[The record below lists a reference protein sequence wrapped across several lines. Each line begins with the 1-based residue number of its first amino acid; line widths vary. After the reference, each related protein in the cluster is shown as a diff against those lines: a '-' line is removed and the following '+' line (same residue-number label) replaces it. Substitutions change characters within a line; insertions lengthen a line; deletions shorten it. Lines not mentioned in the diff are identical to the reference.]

1 MMNQTK
7 TIFFAGIIAALL
19 LACQP
24 GNETGNIVSGLDLTN
39 MDTTISPSDDF
50 FRYVNGGWIDKVQMP
65 ADRGR
70 WGSFDELRKNTSEQV
85 LKVLEEASANG
96 KYDKDS
102 DQAKASVFYKI
113 AMDTAYLQQVGLKPL
128 ISEMEKIEAIGDMRS
143 LEKYL
148 AEAAPMQ
155 NGYFFSLGVMPDLN
169 NSDFYGFYAG
179 PGNLGLPERDYYMN
193 DDEHTLGI
201 QAAYKKHIA
210 RMFGFVGI
218 DSVKGASIAE
228 TVFQVEKQMAKEQLT
243 KEDRRDPVL
252 MNNPMP
258 VAALSEL
265 SPVVDW
271 NKFLKETGAAGVDT
285 VIVTE
290 LNYFERLKDLVTAQN
305 LPKLKEYL
313 KWTLLNES
321 AVYLTPEL
329 DRANFDFY
337 GKTLQ
342 GVPAMRARWERV
354 LDQANNS
361 IGEAIGKLYTDKYF
375 PPQAKASAEEMVS
388 NILAAFGERIKR
400 LDWMSDST
408 RQKALDKLSA
418 FKVKIGYPDQWKDYS
433 KLTIKGKEEGGSY
446 LENMINI
453 SAWNWEEDMSKIGA
467 PVDKTEWF
475 MAPQV
480 VNAYYSPMYNEI
492 VFPAAILQPPFYN
505 YQADAAVNYGG
516 IGAVIGHEIS
526 HGFDDQGSKYDAK
539 GNLKNWWTAEDR
551 VRFDERAKK
560 LAAQYDEYEPLEGV
574 RVNGTFTL
582 GENIG
587 DLGGVNVAF
596 DGLQRHIARHGN
608 PGPIDGFTQE
618 QRFFISWGVIWRT
631 RYRDEALRNQI
642 ATDPHSPGMI
652 RAFGPLVNV
661 DAFYEAFDITK
672 DSELYRPAEQRVRI
686 W

>member
-1 MMNQTK
+1 M
-7 TIFFAGIIAALL
+7 IFFAGAIASMFF
-19 LACQP
+19 ACRQAAETERIVP
-24 GNETGNIVSGLDLTN
+24 GIDLSN
-39 MDTTISPSDDF
+39 MDTTVSPSDDF
-50 FRYVNGGWIDKVQMP
+50 FRFVNGGWLDKVEMP

-70 WGSFDELRKNTSEQV
+70 WGSFDELRKATSEQV
-85 LKVLEEASANG
+85 HAVLEEASRDG
-96 KYDKDS
+96 KYGKDT
-102 DQAKASVFYKI
+102 DQAKAAIFYKT
-113 AMDTAYLQQVGLKPL
+113 AMDTAYLQQVGLRPL
-128 ISEMEKIEAIGDMRS
+128 LPEIEKIDAIGDMRQ

-155 NGYFFSLGVMPDLN
+155 NQYFFSFVVAPDLN
-169 NSDFYGFYAG
+169 NSDFYGFYAS
-179 PGNLGLPERDYYMN
+179 PGNLGLPERDYYLK
-193 DDEHTLGI
+193 DDDHTLSI
-201 QAAYKKHIA
+201 QAAYKNHIS
-210 RMFGFVGI
+210 RMLGFVGI
-218 DSVKGASIAE
+218 DSGKAASIAE
-228 TVFQVEKQMAKEQLT
+228 TVFQVEKQMAREQLS

-252 MNNPMP
+252 MNNPMT
-258 VAALSEL
+258 VDALSKL

-271 NKFLKETGAAGVDT
+271 KKMLTEIGAAGVDT

-290 LNYFERLKDLVTAQN
+290 PNYFQKLKDLMTVQN
-305 LPKLKEYL
+305 LPKLKEYM

-329 DRANFDFY
+329 DRADFDFY
-337 GKTLQ
+337 QKTLR

-354 LDQANNS
+354 LDQANHS

-375 PPQAKASAEEMVS
+375 PPEAKATAEEMVS
-388 NILAAFGERIKR
+388 NILAAFRERIKR

-408 RQKALDKLSA
+408 RQKALDKLAA
-418 FKVKIGYPDQWKDYS
+418 FKVKIGYPDKWKDYS

-453 SAWNWEEDMSKIGA
+453 SKWNWEEDMAKIGK
-467 PVDKTEWF
+467 PVDKSEWF

-505 YQADAAVNYGG
+505 YHADAAVNYGG

-539 GNLKNWWTAEDR
+539 GNLKNWWTDEDR
-551 VRFDERAKK
+551 ARFEERARM

-574 RVNGTFTL
+574 RVNGSFTL

-596 DGLQRHIARHGN
+596 DALQRHIARHGN
-608 PGPIDGFTQE
+608 PGLIDGFTQE

-631 RYRDEALRNQI
+631 RYRDGELRNQI

-652 RAFGPLVNV
+652 RAIGPLVNI
-661 DAFYEAFDITK
+661 DAFYEAFNITK
-672 DSELYRPAEQRVRI
+672 DSKLYKPADQRVRI